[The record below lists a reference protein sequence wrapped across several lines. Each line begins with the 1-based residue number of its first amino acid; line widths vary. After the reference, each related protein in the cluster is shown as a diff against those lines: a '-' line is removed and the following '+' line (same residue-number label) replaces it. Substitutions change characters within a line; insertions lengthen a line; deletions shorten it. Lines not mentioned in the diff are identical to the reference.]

1 MNDQTSLLQ
10 GAINEIKQLRN
21 QNQIMG
27 ARLQMFDDMML
38 IFKSIPNVP
47 GRGCSPDI
55 VYDLEKTIEY
65 QKKKTEEKN
74 NKEN

>member
-10 GAINEIKQLRN
+10 GAINEIRQLRN

-38 IFKSIPNVP
+38 LLRTPPNIP

-55 VYDLEKTIEY
+55 IYDLEKQIEY
-65 QKKKTEEKN
+65 QKAKLDEKN
-74 NKEN
+74 NKED